1 MDGPIGSDPRLELER
16 LARAIRRCKRCP
28 LHRTR
33 NRAVPGEGPH
43 DAGIFFI
50 GEGPGRTEDLKGRPF
65 VGRAGGLLDELL
77 SGIGLERA
85 RVFMGNV
92 VKCRPVDARGGDRRP
107 TEEEIEA
114 CSPYLDRQLELVK
127 PEIICALGD
136 TATRYAL
143 KKYGLAASSIGELHG
158 RALRIGGALLLPMYH
173 PSAALYRARLK
184 ASMRE
189 DFEKL
194 KALIS
199 ELGIT

>member
-127 PEIICALGD
+127 PEIICPLGD